1 MQFTT
6 KICFVYALHFF
17 HWCND
22 ELLSFLL
29 SIVAQL
35 YYTVFNTEQ
44 PRPVSGLPAGSSR
57 CKINRLLM
65 ETMKIDNESFV
76 TFIASSIFSS

>member
-17 HWCND
+17 RWCND

-29 SIVAQL
+29 SIVAKL

-44 PRPVSGLPAGSSR
+44 PRPVSGLPAGA
-57 CKINRLLM
+57 K
-65 ETMKIDNESFV
+65 
-76 TFIASSIFSS
+76 